1 MPKYFYKA
9 RTVKGEVKLGKLEA
23 KDTRELSKN
32 LRGQGLILVSFK
44 NEKKK
49 KGDINIKLPKFLKR
63 VSATDKMLF
72 TRHLGIM
79 LKAGLSFS
87 RALTVLC
94 EQTSNGYFK
103 EILQAVQEDVQK
115 GIPLGDSLE
124 KHPDVFDELFVN
136 MIKIGETGGNLEEVL
151 DLLYIQIKKSNELKS
166 RVRGAMMYPTVIILA
181 MSIVGILMMVF
192 VLPSILSIF
201 NDMDVELPLPTRILI
216 FVSDT
221 IQHQGIL
228 LLIGAIVFFASF
240 GFALKTAKGKRT
252 FDFVMLHLPV
262 IKGIIAKIN
271 MARFCRTLSSMIAS
285 GVSIVKALEIV
296 ARTLGN
302 SYYRESIMKASVD
315 VQKGTTLS
323 EFFSQTGKLY
333 YPMMIHM
340 IEVGEE
346 TGTLEETLRQ
356 VAEFYEDDVEQ
367 VTENMSTII
376 EPVLMLVIGG
386 AVGVFAVAIIQPMY
400 SIMGNM

>member
-1 MPKYFYKA
+1 MPKYSYKA
-9 RTVKGEVKLGKLEA
+9 RTSKGETKLGKIEA
-23 KDTRELSKN
+23 KDTKELSKN
-32 LRGQGLILVSFK
+32 LRAQGLILVSFEG
-44 NEKKK
+44 EKKK
-49 KGDINIKLPKFLKR
+49 MGDINIKLPKFLRR

-103 EILQAVQEDVQK
+103 EILQTVQDDVQK
-115 GIPLGDSLE
+115 GVSLGDALE
-124 KHPDVFDELFVN
+124 KHPKVFDELFVN
-136 MIKIGETGGNLEEVL
+136 MIKVGETGGNLEEVL
-151 DLLYIQIKKSNELKS
+151 DLLYMQIKKSNELKS
-166 RVRGAMMYPTVIILA
+166 RVRGAMMYPAVIILA

-192 VLPSILSIF
+192 VLPSILAIF
-201 NDMDVELPLPTRILI
+201 NDMDVELPLPTKILI
-216 FVSDT
+216 FISNI
-221 IQHQGIL
+221 IQTQGLL
-228 LLIGAIVFFASF
+228 LLIGAIVFFTLF
-240 GFALKTAKGKRT
+240 GMIMRTAKGKRAL
-252 FDFVMLHLPV
+252 DFVMLHLPA
-262 IKGIIAKIN
+262 IKGIVAKIN
-271 MARFCRTLSSMIAS
+271 MAKFCRTLSSMIAS

-296 ARTLGN
+296 SRTLGN
-302 SYYRESIMKASVD
+302 SYYRESIIKASIS
-315 VQKGTTLS
+315 VQKGMTLS
-323 EFFSQTGKLY
+323 EFFSQTHKLY

-346 TGTLEETLRQ
+346 TGTLEETLKQ

-376 EPVLMLVIGG
+376 EPVLMLVIGA

-400 SIMGNM
+400 SIMGTM

>member
-1 MPKYFYKA
+1 MPKYSYKA

-23 KDTRELSKN
+23 KDTKELSKN
-32 LRGQGLILVSFK
+32 LRGQGLILVSFEG
-44 NEKKK
+44 EKKK
-49 KGDINIKLPKFLKR
+49 GGNIDIKLPKFLRR

-103 EILQAVQEDVQK
+103 EILQVIQDDVQK
-115 GIPLGDSLE
+115 GVPLGDSLE
-124 KHPDVFDELFVN
+124 KHPDIFDELFVN

-151 DLLYIQIKKSNELKS
+151 DLLYVQIKKSNELKT
-166 RVRGAMMYPTVIILA
+166 RVRGAMMYPAVIILA

-201 NDMDVELPLPTRILI
+201 TDMDVELPLPTKILI
-216 FVSDT
+216 FISNT
-221 IQHQGIL
+221 IQSDGVL
-228 LLIGAIVFFASF
+228 LLVGAIIFFVLF
-240 GFALKTAKGKRT
+240 GMVMKTSRGKRT
-252 FDFVMLHLPV
+252 LDFVLLHTPT
-262 IKGIIAKIN
+262 IKGIVAKIN

-323 EFFSQTGKLY
+323 EFFGQTSKLY

-346 TGTLEETLRQ
+346 TGTLEETLKQ

-376 EPVLMLVIGG
+376 EPVLMLVIGA
-386 AVGVFAVAIIQPMY
+386 AVGVFAIAIIQPMY